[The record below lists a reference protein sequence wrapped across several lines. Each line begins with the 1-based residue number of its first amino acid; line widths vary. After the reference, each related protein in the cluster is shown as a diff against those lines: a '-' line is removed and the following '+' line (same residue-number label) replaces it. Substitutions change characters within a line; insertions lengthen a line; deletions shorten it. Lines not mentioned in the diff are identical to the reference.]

1 MRNPGREKALGA
13 LWPAIAEKNLKAVWL
28 LWGDMRWQH
37 WCHRPNPWAE
47 PGIVVHT
54 CHLSTHKATSQK
66 RVAMITKRDRIS
78 MDLLLQLTNGEII
91 YNQETSVTNIAVRGS
106 LLA

>member
-1 MRNPGREKALGA
+1 
-13 LWPAIAEKNLKAVWL
+13 
-28 LWGDMRWQH
+28 
-37 WCHRPNPWAE
+37 
-47 PGIVVHT
+47 
-54 CHLSTHKATSQK
+54 
-66 RVAMITKRDRIS
+66 MITKRDRIS